1 MGSANVHS
9 GFGGFCLRLVQRHGA
24 LVALAGLC
32 AYSAQQNVNFL
43 TPENLLNIV
52 RQMSFVGI
60 VAVGMTFVITLG
72 GIDLSVGSMVA
83 FIGGAAILVLN
94 RLTPSV
100 PEWTA
105 AAAACAVC
113 VLTGP
118 LLGLANGLLVAYG
131 RIAPFIATLGAMAA
145 YRALAL
151 AQVDGGEFRSSSM
164 NAFPQVGQGMLRVP
178 FIKLDAARVLQ
189 DPYPVAE
196 RVLQVPYPVVVL
208 AAVAVAAWLVLR
220 RTPYGRQVV
229 AIGSN
234 EQAAIFSGVKVARIK
249 AATYTLMGGLC
260 GLSAMLIS
268 SRMNSV
274 SSSQTGLMYELDA
287 IAAVV
292 IGGTRM
298 EGGYGTIYG
307 TIVGVLMLGVINNML
322 NFSEVSPYLHGLVKG
337 AIIIAAVLVQGR
349 GSRQ

>member
-1 MGSANVHS
+1 M
-9 GFGGFCLRLVQRHGA
+9 RLVQRHGA

-32 AYSAQQNVNFL
+32 AYSANQNVNFL

-113 VLTGP
+113 VLAGP

-164 NAFPQVGQGMLRVP
+164 SAFPHVGQGMLRLP
-178 FIKLDAARVLQ
+178 FIKLD
-189 DPYPVAE
+189 AE

-208 AAVAVAAWLVLR
+208 AAVAVAAWFVLR
-220 RTPYGRQVV
+220 RTPFGRQVV

-234 EQAAIFSGVKVARIK
+234 EQAAIFSGVKVAQIK